1 LEDVGLDSFF
11 ILKLFGI
18 WIGDEAVCRCDTGR
32 YSEREWNRSFME
44 TDKNVKAKNQQ
55 ALESLKVEIKV
66 VNKIGKSDLE
76 PTLSFLSPPP
86 TQI

>member
-1 LEDVGLDSFF
+1 
-11 ILKLFGI
+11 
-18 WIGDEAVCRCDTGR
+18 
-32 YSEREWNRSFME
+32 ME